1 MKFKDFEQLVLQK
14 YPTAKLFKHGEF
26 SGSKINV
33 GIIFDATHPLGGKVY
48 QYQGTY
54 CYVLNKLGIKAIYSH
69 DVWNIEQALARCK
82 ELHGTVGLFGDIEDY
97 TEEIQTYE
105 KQLQDIY
112 SNFVIV
118 R

>member
-14 YPTAKLFKHGEF
+14 YPTAKVFKHGEF

-33 GIIFDATHPLGGKVY
+33 GIAFNEYGKVY
-48 QYQGTY
+48 QYTGTY

-82 ELHGTVGLFGDIEDY
+82 ELHGTVGLFGDIKDC
-97 TEEIQTYE
+97 TEEIQDYE

-112 SNFVIV
+112 SNYVVV